1 MPKPASALRDLA
13 LKGLTNH
20 FPDAAPDLHHR
31 LDYELCAIDSIRGAP
46 YLLFLLEVTRSATA
60 LSIRCYC
67 PGPANA
73 SLVCYCIGI
82 TSIDPIRY
90 GLFFEGFIIPDQRC
104 LPEIRFE
111 FGELGKKT
119 MCGKK
124 TVLLKM
130 FQRFNPANFD
140 DLCVLVALRH
150 AMLAKQAEKYF
161 RVIKDRRKPTS
172 SCQVLGIVLDETA
185 GVLVYEEQALRIM
198 QTIGGLTL
206 SQALEFSYNVK
217 QGECAEASRWRTV
230 CHANAIKRGFSEKNT
245 HAIFIEIFELL
256 PFLESK
262 TAAVEIAL
270 AIWQDSSKILHP
282 VKKNFRG

>member
-1 MPKPASALRDLA
+1 MPKPASALRELA
-13 LKGLTNH
+13 LEGLANH
-20 FPDAAPDLHHR
+20 YPDAAPDLRHR
-31 LDYELCAIDSIRGAP
+31 LDYELGVIDSIRGAP
-46 YLLFLLEVTRSATA
+46 YLLFLAEVARSA
-60 LSIRCYC
+60 IRCYC
-67 PGPANA
+67 TGPANA

-119 MCGKK
+119 MCGKR

-130 FQRFNPANFD
+130 LQRFNPANFD

-161 RVIKDRRKPTS
+161 RVIKDRRKPTC

-185 GVLVYEEQALRIM
+185 GVLVYEEQALRII
-198 QTIGGLTL
+198 QTIGGMTL
-206 SQALEFSYNVK
+206 SQAFEFSNHVK
-217 QGECAEASRWRTV
+217 QGECVEAERWRTV
-230 CHANAIKRGFSEKNT
+230 CQANAVKRGFSEKN
-245 HAIFIEIFELL
+245 ARSIFIEIFELL

-262 TAAVEIAL
+262 TATVEIAL
-270 AIWQDSSKILHP
+270 TVCQDSSKIL
-282 VKKNFRG
+282 